1 MRYTIIFT
9 IVILAFSACKKEK
22 FTTAPQISYKS
33 ISPNAV
39 FTNLPFQALPV
50 ITIDVTDAEGDLG
63 LTATDTARIFIK
75 NLLTGKIDSS
85 MTFPNL
91 SRAAGKN
98 FKGDVS
104 INISGGILLEGTTR
118 PSPKTDTLFYE
129 IYIKDFA
136 KNNSNTVRTSDPLF
150 IITP

>member
-1 MRYTIIFT
+1 
-9 IVILAFSACKKEK
+9 
-22 FTTAPQISYKS
+22 
-33 ISPNAV
+33 
-39 FTNLPFQALPV
+39 
-50 ITIDVTDAEGDLG
+50 
-63 LTATDTARIFIK
+63 
-75 NLLTGKIDSS
+75 

-136 KNNSNTVRTSDPLF
+136 KITV
-150 IITP
+150 IQ